1 MAGASDYM
9 VGNAPQGASY
19 AAPLVGFQLGKVLSD
34 LPDQYMKGREN
45 RRQMA
50 VEDAFQNGIPTL
62 PDGSP
67 DVNAITNTMARVGG
81 GNYVQQ
87 LMPYL
92 LNMRQGQQL
101 SQGLSSIDASINGGP
116 PGANTGPGTSSN
128 ATSPA
133 NLRAAPQSAGGLPR
147 APQAPQGPQGQPGQ
161 PPRQQATVMSIV
173 AAQGFPNDQ
182 IGAVSASLARQLGVG
197 PNDPIDTSDPQVRN
211 VLGPAIAQFKRMG
224 IGQVVQP
231 GQAPGAP
238 QAPRAPQISD
248 ADALRMRAL
257 QMAIT
262 RIRSAAAGMAT
273 VNPASAQALENQ
285 AAGYEKELQG
295 IRDRI
300 NKNAEI
306 TPEEKNARDPAVQE
320 SKIAEEWGRK
330 DVERYSKEAT
340 GIESLASG
348 ADRMI
353 PHLQLARS
361 LMNQPGFYSGTG
373 EGVNLWYKRALAAF
387 GGDPNAALP
396 QEAFRKIMAANVL
409 DQVNQMKDEAAAS
422 GGAGRI
428 FQSQIELME
437 KAAQNPDNSIA
448 ANRLLTEIGFRA
460 AQRSKQIADMLAA
473 YKGGHPDS
481 QFNKMLRD
489 WEEAHP
495 LFTQKELQHPE
506 WIAAPTFNTPQE
518 MHASG
523 LPRGEVFKTADGVYK
538 RVP

>member
-1 MAGASDYM
+1 
-9 VGNAPQGASY
+9 
-19 AAPLVGFQLGKVLSD
+19 
-34 LPDQYMKGREN
+34 
-45 RRQMA
+45 
-50 VEDAFQNGIPTL
+50 
-62 PDGSP
+62 
-67 DVNAITNTMARVGG
+67 
-81 GNYVQQ
+81 
-87 LMPYL
+87 
-92 LNMRQGQQL
+92 
-101 SQGLSSIDASINGGP
+101 
-116 PGANTGPGTSSN
+116 
-128 ATSPA
+128 
-133 NLRAAPQSAGGLPR
+133 
-147 APQAPQGPQGQPGQ
+147 
-161 PPRQQATVMSIV
+161 
-173 AAQGFPNDQ
+173 
-182 IGAVSASLARQLGVG
+182 
-197 PNDPIDTSDPQVRN
+197 
-211 VLGPAIAQFKRMG
+211 
-224 IGQVVQP
+224 
-231 GQAPGAP
+231 
-238 QAPRAPQISD
+238 
-248 ADALRMRAL
+248 
-257 QMAIT
+257 MAIT